1 MHGQPQQQVNC
12 PRPRPL
18 ALMMETAFKH
28 RGFVTT
34 AQASKLGVDPKELQR
49 LVGRG
54 LLRRE
59 SRGLYRVTGCEVG
72 FLDQVMAVTI
82 RMKGVVSHQSA
93 ARIWGHCGPGFVED
107 VVHLTVS
114 HGSHPEKSA
123 GLVIHATRLNL
134 RNFATMR
141 SGVPVTV
148 PLQTVLD
155 ISGQDIADCDLGA
168 FLAHCISSRLV
179 TVRSLERYLSSQGR
193 GVRGIVRLRRLLDD
207 LCALDSLVEA
217 ELLGILAAAGIER
230 PVTQF
235 VIRDSGRF
243 LGRVDLAWPLRHVAL
258 ELDGFRF
265 HSDPRSFVS
274 DRERG
279 NRIVA
284 AGWALLRTTPAS
296 VRESPHLVIAD
307 VRMALA
313 RSRAA

>member
-1 MHGQPQQQVNC
+1 
-12 PRPRPL
+12 
-18 ALMMETAFKH
+18 MMETAFKY

-34 AQASKLGVDPKELQR
+34 AQASKLGVDSKELQR
-49 LVGRG
+49 LVARG

-72 FLDQVMAVTI
+72 LLDQALAVTT

-93 ARIWGHCGPGFVED
+93 ARIWGHTGPGFVED
-107 VVHLTVS
+107 VVHLTVG
-114 HGSHPEKSA
+114 HGSHPEKAA
-123 GLVIHATRLNL
+123 GLVIHATRRNL
-134 RNFATMR
+134 RNITTIR

-155 ISGQDIADCDLGA
+155 LSGQDIDDRELDA
-168 FLAHCISSRLV
+168 FLAHCISSRFV
-179 TVRSLERYLSSQGR
+179 TVRSLERYVSSQGSGTR
-193 GVRGIVRLRRLLDD
+193 GVVRLRRRLDD
-207 LCALDSLVEA
+207 ICAVESLVEA
-217 ELLGILAAAGIER
+217 DLLGILAAAGIER

-243 LGRVDLAWPLRHVAL
+243 LGRVDLAWPVRHVAL
-258 ELDGFRF
+258 EMDGFRF

-296 VRESPHLVIAD
+296 VREAPHLVAAD
-307 VRMALA
+307 VRKALA
-313 RSRAA
+313 RSQAA